1 MAGKF
6 TKNMAS
12 VMDVLLRDW
21 NADSSGIR
29 FSFTDWQ
36 GNVITRQSDASTMR
50 TSYEM
55 LAQSFNQM
63 GTITVPTSSG
73 SFDNLG
79 FTFLA
84 FGSGTSEPTDD
95 DYMVTSLIST
105 LTVSSATCGKTVNGK
120 QYTAVVTNGTT
131 DSIDIS
137 EFALFTRVNVAAS
150 SLEALQTSIMLYREV
165 LDTPVT
171 LEPGQTAT
179 FTVELTFV

>member
-1 MAGKF
+1 MAGVF
-6 TKNMAS
+6 TKNMTN
-12 VMDVLLRDW
+12 VMNVLLQDW
-21 NADSSGIR
+21 YAGVSSIN

-36 GNVITRQSDASTMR
+36 GDIVTRQSGASTMR

-63 GTITVPTSSG
+63 GMITVPTSSG
-73 SFDNLG
+73 SGNTG

-84 FGSGTSEPTDD
+84 FGNGTAEPTDD

-105 LTVSSATCGKTVNGK
+105 LTLSSVTCGKTVNGK
-120 QYTAVVTNGTT
+120 QYTAVVMNGTA

-137 EFALFTRVNVAAS
+137 EFALFTRVNVDGS
-150 SLEALQTSIMLYREV
+150 GSETLKTSIMLYHEV
-165 LDTPVT
+165 LEAPIT

-179 FTVELTFV
+179 FTAELTFV

>member
-1 MAGKF
+1 MAGIF
-6 TKNMAS
+6 TKNMTN
-12 VMDVLLRDW
+12 VMNVLLQDW
-21 NADSSGIR
+21 YTGVSSIN

-36 GNVITRQSDASTMR
+36 GNAVTRQSGASTMR

-73 SFDNLG
+73 SGNTG

-95 DYMVTSLIST
+95 DYIVTSLIST
-105 LTVSSATCGKTVNGK
+105 LTVSSVTCGKTVNGK

-137 EFALFTRVNVAAS
+137 EFALFTRVNVDGS
-150 SLEALQTSIMLYREV
+150 GSETLQTSIMLYHEV
-165 LDTPVT
+165 LEAPIT